1 MAPLLCL
8 SQASIWI
15 PNVRCSSLFCVQM
28 VVRRKDGFSFC
39 WHWWKCCPPLFKLS
53 FHNTYSS
60 ISIAWKWHHNNK
72 YLVQLQIIKQL
83 IFYVLFCCVRD
94 NLSTLNALKLNLEF
108 NPIILL
114 RYQLSGAVFIL
125 TCTIFSSTTLNAEY
139 QLNLNMCFNRIVLTC
154 GGKKYKKFVV
164 TVTN

>member
-1 MAPLLCL
+1 M
-8 SQASIWI
+8 
-15 PNVRCSSLFCVQM
+15 
-28 VVRRKDGFSFC
+28 
-39 WHWWKCCPPLFKLS
+39 
-53 FHNTYSS
+53 
-60 ISIAWKWHHNNK
+60 

-83 IFYVLFCCVRD
+83 IFYILFCCVRD

-108 NPIILL
+108 NQIILL

-154 GGKKYKKFVV
+154 GGKKYKKLVAIYCIFIFVQSSAPDSCIYFIIIRV
-164 TVTN
+164 LTNNNSNQCLFVLRVILFPYSVVCPSLINDF